1 MGRIEFS
8 APFGLGIS
16 ADPADPTRY
25 VVTISQAGLG
35 MPVRDYYLTPGEKFD
50 GYRAAYRTYVTRIFE
65 LLGDRAPAESAAT
78 VIALETKL
86 AQAHWPPDRRRDVK
100 ATNNPMD
107 RAGLTAAIPAIDWQ
121 AALEPSGLGAV
132 SRVVVREVSAIKD
145 GAALLDTEPVAAW
158 KKYLA
163 FHLADDASDHLPKA
177 FDDASFAFHSKA
189 LRGVEVQ
196 RERWKRGIAL
206 LDDLIG
212 EGLGELYV
220 ARHFPPGHKAAM
232 DALVANLRTAMGER
246 LKTLAWMDDKT
257 RAEAQ
262 KKLATFEPRIGYPS
276 KWRDYSAPS
285 PWTRR
290 RSSRTSA
297 VAARSTG
304 GGAWRASAGRSIAPS
319 GA

>member
-1 MGRIEFS
+1 M
-8 APFGLGIS
+8 
-16 ADPADPTRY
+16 
-25 VVTISQAGLG
+25 
-35 MPVRDYYLTPGEKFD
+35 
-50 GYRAAYRTYVTRIFE
+50 
-65 LLGDRAPAESAAT
+65 
-78 VIALETKL
+78 
-86 AQAHWPPDRRRDVK
+86 K

-107 RAGLTAAIPAIDWQ
+107 RAGLAAAIPAIDWQ

-132 SRVVVREVSAIKD
+132 SRVVVREVSAIKG

-163 FHLADDASDHLPKA
+163 FHLADDASDYLPKA

-196 RERWKRGIAL
+196 RERWKRGVAL
-206 LDDLIG
+206 LDGLIG

-262 KKLATFEPRIGYPS
+262 KKLATLRAAHRLPVEMARLLRLHGGQGVALRERPPRP
-276 KWRDYSAPS
+276 R
-285 PWTRR
+285 
-290 RSSRTSA
+290 
-297 VAARSTG
+297 RSTG
-304 GGAWRASAGRSIAPS
+304 GGASRASAGRSIAAS
-319 GA
+319 GG